1 MNTSLAL
8 PRAPL
13 VLLSVL
19 SVGLALA
26 GCGDLPDVASCSEST
41 PCASGAWCRS
51 GQCVANAAPVAVIEP
66 PDSAGSNRPLLFR
79 GAASH
84 DDDPGDAVSAWSWKA
99 SAPPGTS
106 GCEPLP
112 ATGNAAD
119 FSVVF
124 PCPGEQEVSLS
135 VQDSMGATSAARTLR
150 VRVAATLDPPVAAVG
165 PLLSIEHRCSGVPLS
180 CTPWDGVSTEIALS
194 ATATGPAG
202 VTFAYRWS
210 VELPPELAG
219 LPAPAVTFTPG
230 ESVAD
235 PGVRIETAG
244 TAIAG
249 RYTFVVAVTDS
260 RGMVAV
266 GRQQVDVGN
275 RPPGISGGGRVLLP
289 HGFDAAT
296 GRFVATGETPAA
308 SWSDPDGDPVTP
320 LGFTSTRSGD
330 GGNVF
335 DVQGLGDRARITVV
349 VPYVTPSDAG
359 LLIGPGVSRRVDLIV
374 ADVNGARASTGWD
387 VEVTN
392 RPPRLVAPVA
402 VASVD
407 HGYEEA
413 FLRYSAQ
420 AGLSTWV
427 DDDGDPLLHSVGG
440 DPSCVDVV
448 GRQGTAWVTCSTP
461 FTGRPDPGRLVG
473 NHPLTVSAA
482 DPFETGPAQATALEV
497 RNRAPRITV
506 PRLPMEMSC
515 VVDRFTCCAPSGE
528 KGLCAE
534 YDFRYVETAQAAPV
548 VVDDDGDPL
557 DLSAVAAGGCLA
569 AGAVAQPCSGAA
581 CDPVLTMCN
590 VVSGCGARF
599 PGGGLS
605 VSASDGAASVAGSID
620 VVGTCLP

>member
-8 PRAPL
+8 PRAL
-13 VLLSVL
+13 VLLSV
-19 SVGLALA
+19 GLAVA
-26 GCGDLPDVASCSEST
+26 GCGDLPDIASCSEST
-41 PCASGAWCRS
+41 PCPSGAWCRS
-51 GQCVANAAPVAVIEP
+51 GQCVANAAPIAVIEP
-66 PDSAGSNRPLLFR
+66 PDSAGSSRPLLFR
-79 GAASH
+79 GTASH
-84 DDDPGDAVSAWSWKA
+84 DDDPGDAVSAWSWRA

-112 ATGNAAD
+112 ATGTAAD

-124 PCPGEQEVSLS
+124 PCPGEHEVSLS
-135 VQDSMGATSAARTLR
+135 VQDSMGATSAARTLL

-165 PLLSIEHRCSGVPLS
+165 PLLAIEHRCSGAPLS
-180 CTPWDGVSTEIALS
+180 CTPWDGVSPEVALS

-202 VTFAYRWS
+202 VTFTYRWS

-219 LPAPAVTFTPG
+219 LTAPTVTFTPG
-230 ESVAD
+230 ESAAE
-235 PGVRIETAG
+235 PRVRIETAG

-266 GRQQVDVGN
+266 GRQHVDVGN

-335 DVQGLGDRARITVV
+335 DVQGLVDRAQITVV
-349 VPYVTPSDAG
+349 VPYATPSDAG
-359 LLIGPGVSRRVDLIV
+359 LLIGPGVSRKVELIV
-374 ADVNGARASTGWD
+374 ADVNGARASTSWD

-392 RPPRLVAPVA
+392 RPPRLTVPVA
-402 VASVD
+402 TASMD
-407 HGYEEA
+407 HAYDA
-413 FLRYSAQ
+413 VSRRYVAQ

-427 DDDGDPLLHSVGG
+427 DDDGDPLLLSVGG
-440 DPSCVDVV
+440 DPSCTDVE

-461 FTGRPDPGRLVG
+461 FTGRPDPGRLIG
-473 NHPLTVSAA
+473 SHPLTVSAA
-482 DPFETGPAQATALEV
+482 DPFEAGPAQATALEV
-497 RNRAPRITV
+497 RNRAPRLSAQ
-506 PRLPMEMSC
+506 RLPMEMSC

-528 KGLCAE
+528 KGTCGE
-534 YDFRYVETAQAAPV
+534 YDYKYVEIARTVPV

-569 AGAVAQPCSGAA
+569 AGAVAQPCSGTA

-590 VVSGCGARF
+590 VVAGCGARF

-620 VVGTCLP
+620 VVGTCPP